1 MRGGWSGII
10 KKETYSPYRNDTC
23 NPPLY
28 YRDGGDY
35 LFIHQELP
43 ESQNLLHRL
52 RGVSRDIY
60 LFGDQP
66 KMIEEICTAFSN
78 LSRESIKKIVRQ
90 LCGKRLM
97 FQEADRI
104 LALAVRAA

>member
-10 KKETYSPYRNDTC
+10 KKETYSPYRNDRC
-23 NPPLY
+23 KPPLY

-52 RGVSRDIY
+52 RGDSREIY

-66 KMIEEICTAFSN
+66 KLIEEICTSFPN
-78 LSRESIKKIVRQ
+78 LSRESIKNSSGNHV
-90 LCGKRLM
+90 
-97 FQEADRI
+97 AND
-104 LALAVRAA
+104 